1 MDTDC
6 RYYIGIMSGT
16 SMDGIDISIMDFNSS
31 SMPAVIA
38 TGEYDWPE
46 GLEARLH
53 PLCHSGAD
61 EVEQIGEIANELA
74 AAYACA
80 VNDLLKK
87 NGIDKSK
94 IIAIGNH
101 GQTIRHRPE
110 KHFSVQIGNNALLA
124 ALTGIDTVGD
134 FRAMDLACG
143 GQGAP
148 LVPAFHNSVFR
159 KDSILRF
166 IVNIGGISNISVLDG
181 SGNPIIGF
189 DTGPG
194 NTLIDHN
201 CRHFWN
207 ENYDH
212 DGKHAQAGSVDSLL
226 LKKMLSHPYFSMSY
240 PKSTGRETFTYE
252 WVESLTE
259 GSNISGEDLQ
269 RTLTHL
275 TAVSIA
281 DQINKI
287 AGNRIFETYICGG
300 GLKNKL
306 LMSELRKLLPGSS
319 VFDSTAV
326 LGVDPDFVESIAFAW
341 LAKQFTE
348 RKPGNIPSATG
359 ATTPA
364 VLGCLYPKPY

>member
-74 AAYACA
+74 AAYAYA

-166 IVNIGGISNISVLDG
+166 IV
-181 SGNPIIGF
+181 
-189 DTGPG
+189 
-194 NTLIDHN
+194 
-201 CRHFWN
+201 
-207 ENYDH
+207 
-212 DGKHAQAGSVDSLL
+212 
-226 LKKMLSHPYFSMSY
+226 
-240 PKSTGRETFTYE
+240 
-252 WVESLTE
+252 
-259 GSNISGEDLQ
+259 
-269 RTLTHL
+269 
-275 TAVSIA
+275 
-281 DQINKI
+281 
-287 AGNRIFETYICGG
+287 
-300 GLKNKL
+300 
-306 LMSELRKLLPGSS
+306 
-319 VFDSTAV
+319 
-326 LGVDPDFVESIAFAW
+326 
-341 LAKQFTE
+341 
-348 RKPGNIPSATG
+348 
-359 ATTPA
+359 
-364 VLGCLYPKPY
+364 